1 MDAND
6 IKFDFATLIIDD
18 NDKIDKEILQKQKA
32 AEMKLDPFMRS
43 FLSRNADK
51 PTNSATASQGHFNKR
66 NRSV

>member
-18 NDKIDKEILQKQKA
+18 NDKIDKGILEKQKA

-51 PTNSATASQGHFNKR
+51 PTNSASGSHTHFNKR
-66 NRSV
+66 NRGV